1 MFSQA
6 FACLC
11 NQFEADRE
19 ADSTREEVLKRRGC
33 MLKVVE
39 FGLLAVSLLA
49 IFGLILMSPGSQ
61 TATRTAEVPMPDSEA
76 AHAHAPLGAKKP

>member
-1 MFSQA
+1 
-6 FACLC
+6 
-11 NQFEADRE
+11 
-19 ADSTREEVLKRRGC
+19 

-61 TATRTAEVPMPDSEA
+61 TAARTAEVPMPDNGEA